1 MERKSEDST
10 GLKAMQTREPM
21 NWKGEVMQIPK
32 LVNYSIRTI
41 ITLAMVAGLL
51 VAVRSRASA
60 GQSVCMWIGSAD
72 SGDGNIKAQQNCG
85 VTGTYHM
92 DVWGAGHPRTHS
104 DDYKYTGVVAIN
116 KIFNWRIPSGAEVC
130 GELWYHKP
138 GGGYESK
145 GLPCWTRP

>member
-1 MERKSEDST
+1 
-10 GLKAMQTREPM
+10 MQT
-21 NWKGEVMQIPK
+21 PK
-32 LVNYSIRTI
+32 LVRYSMRTI
-41 ITLAMVAGLL
+41 IKLAVAAGLF
-51 VAVRSRASA
+51 VALRSPASA

-72 SGDGNIKAQQNCG
+72 SGNGNIKAQQNCG
-85 VTGTYHM
+85 VTGTYHV

-104 DDYKYTGVVAIN
+104 RDYRYTGVVAIN
-116 KIFNWRIPSGAEVC
+116 HIFNWRIPSGAQVC